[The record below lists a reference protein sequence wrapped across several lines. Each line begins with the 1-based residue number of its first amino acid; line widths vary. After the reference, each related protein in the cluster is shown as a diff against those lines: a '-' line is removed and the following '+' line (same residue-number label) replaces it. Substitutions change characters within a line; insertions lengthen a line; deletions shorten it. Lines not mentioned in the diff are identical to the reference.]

1 MYYTVYRKRRYG
13 GSFANKKKNYFNF
26 SDDKFC
32 TMDVIGYQCFNQYY
46 CAVKD
51 LLRHQ
56 RSLNVTILRNSALS
70 TEEMNNLIQY
80 FKHRGEDVTR
90 KTFKERFDGT
100 FAPFKLPS

>member
-1 MYYTVYRKRRYG
+1 
-13 GSFANKKKNYFNF
+13 
-26 SDDKFC
+26 
-32 TMDVIGYQCFNQYY
+32 MDVIGYQCFNQYY

-56 RSLNVTILRNSALS
+56 RSFNVTTLRNSALS

-90 KTFKERFDGT
+90 KTFKERLDGT